1 MNSVGISDH
10 VPRHFVCHL
19 MSMMHQKSSGLSRYD
34 KHCLHQLQRSFFAFS
49 AVIAFSALT
58 LLVGCQESIWPVKN

>member
-1 MNSVGISDH
+1 
-10 VPRHFVCHL
+10 
-19 MSMMHQKSSGLSRYD
+19 MHQKSSGLSRYD